1 MVLAAP
7 IAKDM
12 VEEILMLTPMQE
24 SMLFHYLSSEQSLL
38 YCEQIGI
45 EIEGNINISAF
56 ISAWRAVTAANEPL
70 RAVIR
75 WNEQHKA
82 VQIIKRAHEIPIV
95 ETDLTGVV
103 PERLTAR
110 MQELRE
116 SRLADRIDV
125 REAPFR
131 IMLCKLS
138 EARYELLI
146 DYHHMIYRWMEH
158 GGRFAGIRHQLR
170 SDC

>member
-45 EIEGNINISAF
+45 EIEGNINIAAF

-75 WNEQHKA
+75 
-82 VQIIKRAHEIPIV
+82 
-95 ETDLTGVV
+95 
-103 PERLTAR
+103 
-110 MQELRE
+110 
-116 SRLADRIDV
+116 
-125 REAPFR
+125 
-131 IMLCKLS
+131 
-138 EARYELLI
+138 
-146 DYHHMIYRWMEH
+146 
-158 GGRFAGIRHQLR
+158 
-170 SDC
+170 